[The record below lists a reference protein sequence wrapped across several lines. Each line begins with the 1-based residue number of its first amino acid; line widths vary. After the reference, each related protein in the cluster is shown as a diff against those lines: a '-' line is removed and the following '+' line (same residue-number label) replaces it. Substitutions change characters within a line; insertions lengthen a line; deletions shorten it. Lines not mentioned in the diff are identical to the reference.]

1 MVSFWPWK
9 REDNSPAS
17 FEKILSA
24 LAEKISKS
32 QSQLDSRRLRG
43 RRVKALWTLYSS
55 FAYLVVFVI
64 ALLVIGWKDLTV
76 LEYTGLAGSPLIIY
90 LIRSGITRY
99 YEYRVE
105 SIARRLEEQQA
116 ERTKTIDK
124 LKAATRYNS
133 TQELLE
139 KYGGVPPKPAAP
151 KRTNSVKK
159 TPKNKDAQPPRTSMG
174 PPATANIPRPN
185 QIPSQPS
192 TPQPLGART
201 PPSFIAPSPSPVAAQ
216 SEPGPAEF
224 APNAFSGPSQY
235 AQGQYAQS
243 GEFVS
248 QGHWYD
254 RVLDILLG
262 EDETNPK
269 NRMALI
275 CQNCRLVNGQAPPGT
290 KTLADLGKWRCY
302 GCKTLN
308 GVDEAAKAV
317 QEMKEKIQETKLNQ
331 EVISEPEDK
340 STEDPEDTPGS
351 EDIEHD
357 EPALKDAE
365 DSEEEKVEVK
375 PKRGRPKSNR
385 KKHNL

>member
-151 KRTNSVKK
+151 KRTNSHGSTCDSKY
-159 TPKNKDAQPPRTSMG
+159 TP
-174 PPATANIPRPN
+174 
-185 QIPSQPS
+185 
-192 TPQPLGART
+192 PQPDPESTFYPSASWCQD

>member
-1 MVSFWPWK
+1 MVI
-9 REDNSPAS
+9 R
-17 FEKILSA
+17 
-24 LAEKISKS
+24 
-32 QSQLDSRRLRG
+32 
-43 RRVKALWTLYSS
+43 
-55 FAYLVVFVI
+55 
-64 ALLVIGWKDLTV
+64 
-76 LEYTGLAGSPLIIY
+76 IY

-124 LKAATRYNS
+124 LKAATKYNT

-139 KYGGVPPKPAAP
+139 KYGGAPPKPPAP
-151 KRTNSVKK
+151 KRTASVKK

-192 TPQPLGART
+192 TPQPLGSRT
-201 PPSFIAPSPSPVAAQ
+201 PPSFIAPSPSPIAPR

-243 GEFVS
+243 GEFVAE
-248 QGHWYD
+248 GHWYD
-254 RVLDILLG
+254 RVLDLLLG
-262 EDETNPK
+262 EDETHPK

-275 CQNCRLVNGQAPPGT
+275 CKSCRLVNGQAPPGT
-290 KTLADLGKWRCY
+290 KSLADLGSWRCF
-302 GCKTLN
+302 GCRTLN
-308 GVDEAAKAV
+308 GEEDEAAKAV
-317 QEMKEKIQETKLNQ
+317 QEMKERIQDTNVKE
-331 EVISEPEDK
+331 EIHSEPEDR

-351 EDIEHD
+351 EDIDHD
-357 EPALKDAE
+357 DIKHEE
-365 DSEEEKVEVK
+365 ESEEEKVEVK

-385 KKHNL
+385 KKV

>member
-1 MVSFWPWK
+1 MVSLWPWK

-17 FEKILSA
+17 FEKTLSA

-99 YEYRVE
+99 YEYRVDA
-105 SIARRLEEQQA
+105 IARRLEEQQA

-124 LKAATRYNS
+124 LKAATKYNT

-139 KYGGVPPKPAAP
+139 KYGGAPPKPPAP
-151 KRTNSVKK
+151 KRTASVKK

-192 TPQPLGART
+192 TPQPLGSRT
-201 PPSFIAPSPSPVAAQ
+201 PPSFIAPSLSPIAPR

-243 GEFVS
+243 GEFVAE
-248 QGHWYD
+248 GHWYD
-254 RVLDILLG
+254 RVLDLLLG
-262 EDETNPK
+262 EDETHPK

-275 CQNCRLVNGQAPPGT
+275 CKNCRLVNGQAPPGT
-290 KTLADLGKWRCY
+290 KSLADLGKWRCF
-302 GCKTLN
+302 GCRTLN
-308 GVDEAAKAV
+308 GEEDEAAKAV
-317 QEMKEKIQETKLNQ
+317 QEMKERIQDTNVKE
-331 EVISEPEDK
+331 EIHSEPEDR

-351 EDIEHD
+351 EDIDHD
-357 EPALKDAE
+357 DIKNEE
-365 DSEEEKVEVK
+365 ESEEEKVEVK
-375 PKRGRPKSNR
+375 PKRGRPKSTR
-385 KKHNL
+385 KKA

>member
-17 FEKILSA
+17 FEKTLSA

-32 QSQLDSRRLRG
+32 QSQLDSLRLRG

-55 FAYLVVFVI
+55 FAYLVVLVI
-64 ALLVIGWKDLTV
+64 ALLVIGWKDLTAWG
-76 LEYTGLAGSPLIIY
+76 YTGLAGSPLVIY

-99 YEYRVE
+99 YEHRVE
-105 SIARRLEEQQA
+105 SIAHRLEEQQT

-124 LKAATRYNS
+124 LKAATKYNS

-139 KYGGVPPKPAAP
+139 KYGGAPSKPATP

-159 TPKNKDAQPPRTSMG
+159 TPKNKDAYPPRTSMS
-174 PPATANIPRPN
+174 PPATANIPRPD
-185 QIPSQPS
+185 QMPSQPL
-192 TPQPLGART
+192 TPQPLGVRT
-201 PPSFIAPSPSPVAAQ
+201 PPSFNAPSPSPIASR

-243 GEFVS
+243 GEFVH
-248 QGHWYD
+248 QAHWYD
-254 RVLDILLG
+254 RVLDLLLG
-262 EDETNPK
+262 EDETHPK

-275 CQNCRLVNGQAPPGT
+275 CQNCRLVNGQAPSGT
-290 KTLADLGKWRCY
+290 KSLEDLGKWRCF
-302 GCKTLN
+302 GCRTLN
-308 GVDEAAKAV
+308 GVDEGAKAV
-317 QEMKEKIQETKLNQ
+317 QEMKERIQETKLKG
-331 EVISEPEDK
+331 EITSEPEDK

-351 EDIEHD
+351 EDTEHD
-357 EPALKDAE
+357 EPSVKDEE

-375 PKRGRPKSNR
+375 PKRGRPKSDRR
-385 KKHNL
+385 KA